1 MKKNCDLKQH
11 ICDVL
16 HKIKKNIIK
25 CKTIAILLLCTV
37 CIISLGYA
45 SLSTDIAIDNT
56 SVLVSPISDVR
67 IIGASFISGDNSGI
81 SNMVDYNTNKVYSN
95 ISLPNSD
102 SNVTYRVEIM
112 VLHSEMQLDELT
124 ISNSNLSY
132 ELTNYKIGDVLCNT
146 NNECSNGAVIE
157 LDIVIKYKNN
167 GYDGNTID
175 YPFELNFL
183 FNPLN
188 KAVEMDNKYYDT
200 IGEALNLVPTD
211 GTKKNIK
218 MLKDIQE
225 LVEIKAGQNVK
236 FDFDNHAI
244 SNIANRPIIEN
255 RGTLEIINGTFNSD
269 STQGAINNYSDA
281 SLKLYDSN
289 IIATGTRQGVY
300 IKGGTVEIGG
310 NTYIRNTT
318 NERAAVQNDGGILT
332 ILSGTFVSEA
342 NAAVQN
348 KATLV
353 IGTKDGSVDISSPVF
368 QGYTYGINTTR
379 NISFFDGII
388 KGITA
393 AINDD
398 FRITTKEDDFYLI
411 NNTEKIGS
419 DIYKTM
425 SLELPL
431 EVTFDPNNGTVNE
444 NLRYVVRNTKIGV
457 LPVPKMDDYAFVGWY
472 LKDDID
478 GEKVTKDT
486 IITHNVELIAKWKK
500 ASEMMV
506 AKIGT
511 TTYNTLQDALDNAS
525 TEYKVVVKLLADAY
539 ESVTVPAGKHITF
552 DFTDYTLTSP
562 DNRAAVI
569 NFGTLKIKSGTIVSL
584 STNTAAVQN
593 EGGDFEIL
601 GGSIIAAGERQAVY
615 NLGGITRVSGTAYL
629 YSSAPNRPAIQ
640 SLNNDVL
647 VPEVYITGGTIISQR
662 QEAIRIDGGTL
673 TIGSKDGIIDKTTPI
688 LQGGTYGVRNNGI
701 FNFYDGT
708 IKGRLHSIEND
719 NITEIEEN
727 SERIWDNELING
739 VKYYFTYLVMN

>member
-1 MKKNCDLKQH
+1 MNKNYDLRNS

-16 HKIKKNIIK
+16 IKIKKKIIK
-25 CKTIAILLLCTV
+25 YGIM
-37 CIISLGYA
+37 IISLFCATCVLSLGYA
-45 SLSTDIAIDNT
+45 SLSTDMGISNT
-56 SVLVSPISDVR
+56 SVLVSPISDVK
-67 IIGASFISGDNSGI
+67 IIGASFINGDNSGI
-81 SNMVDYNTNKVYSN
+81 SNTVDYNTRKVYGN
-95 ISLPNSD
+95 ISLPNND
-102 SNVTYRVEIM
+102 STVTYRVEIM
-112 VLHSEMQLDELT
+112 VAHAETQINEVT

-132 ELTNYKIGDVLCNT
+132 EFINYQIGDILCNT
-146 NNECSNGAVIE
+146 SHECSNGAVIS
-157 LDIVIKYKNN
+157 LDVVLKYKN
-167 GYDGNTID
+167 GSYDSNTID
-175 YPFELNFL
+175 YPFELNFV
-183 FNPLN
+183 FGPLD
-188 KAVEMDNKYYDT
+188 KAVKVDNNYYDT

-211 GTKKNIK
+211 GTKKDIII
-218 MLKDIQE
+218 LKDLQE
-225 LVEIKAGQNVK
+225 LVEISAGQNVK
-236 FDFDNHAI
+236 FDFDNHSI

-255 RGTLEIINGTFNSD
+255 RGTLEIVNGFFNSD

-318 NERAAVQNDGGILT
+318 NERAAVQNEGGILT

-353 IGTKDGSVDISSPVF
+353 IGMKDGSVDISSPVF

-379 NISFFDGII
+379 NISFYDGII
-388 KGITA
+388 KGKDA

-398 FRITTKEDDFYLI
+398 FRITTKEDGYYLV
-411 NNTEKIGS
+411 NDTETIGS
-419 DIYKTM
+419 DIYNTLL
-425 SLELPL
+425 LELPL
-431 EVTFDPNNGTVNE
+431 EVTFDPNKGTVNE
-444 NLRYVVRNTKIGV
+444 SSRYVAKNTKVGV

-478 GEKVTKDT
+478 GKKVTKDT

-584 STNTAAVQN
+584 STNTATVQN

-601 GGSIIAAGERQAVY
+601 GGSIIAVGERQAVY

-629 YSSAPNRPAIQ
+629 YSSAPNRPVIQ
-640 SLNNDVL
+640 SLNNDAL
-647 VPEVYITGGTIISQR
+647 VPEVYITGGTIISPR

-673 TIGSKDGIIDKTTPI
+673 TIGSKDGIIDITTPI

-727 SERIWDNELING
+727 SERVWDNEMING